1 MKKTLTFLFFLI
13 SIIVM
18 PVKVNAADKV
28 VVVIDPGH
36 GGAGLDDDENGAKY
50 KDDLPEKEVNLITAL
65 SMKQE
70 LLRYNN
76 VEVYLTREDDRKIAL
91 DDRVDFANSVGAD
104 VMISCHYNA
113 SESHLFYGGEIFTS
127 AFGNCYTTGRGLA
140 ECIMQ
145 QWVDDG
151 LASKGIKVRI
161 GNGGNDYYGV
171 IRHGREVSL
180 PVIIIEHGYLDNHI
194 DYERLGTQQDWERMG
209 RLDAQGV
216 AEYFGLSRETVLD
229 EVYPTVYVEEPYGR
243 MEPDVTPP
251 ENVSLKISDP
261 DIETGEITYEVRAA
275 ESDGR
280 LMYYGLVLGEPED
293 ALPEDY
299 ADLMLWE
306 DGKSSMRGTFSLP
319 TGYRGK
325 ITARVYNTYE
335 LYTNSLSEEIDMAAL
350 LKERADALEEE
361 AREAREALE
370 QERKRKADKEARRKA
385 EELRAQTA
393 EEREKIGDFSFLLG
407 GRGNNDSDEHSSKT
421 DDGTMI
427 VIVVLFIILTVILMC
442 IFIFTMRKKIV
453 RYLRDRDRD

>member
-1 MKKTLTFLFFLI
+1 
-13 SIIVM
+13 
-18 PVKVNAADKV
+18 
-28 VVVIDPGH
+28 
-36 GGAGLDDDENGAKY
+36 
-50 KDDLPEKEVNLITAL
+50 
-65 SMKQE
+65 
-70 LLRYNN
+70 
-76 VEVYLTREDDRKIAL
+76 
-91 DDRVDFANSVGAD
+91 
-104 VMISCHYNA
+104 
-113 SESHLFYGGEIFTS
+113 
-127 AFGNCYTTGRGLA
+127 
-140 ECIMQ
+140 
-145 QWVDDG
+145 
-151 LASKGIKVRI
+151 
-161 GNGGNDYYGV
+161 
-171 IRHGREVSL
+171 
-180 PVIIIEHGYLDNHI
+180 
-194 DYERLGTQQDWERMG
+194 
-209 RLDAQGV
+209 
-216 AEYFGLSRETVLD
+216 
-229 EVYPTVYVEEPYGR
+229 
-243 MEPDVTPP
+243 
-251 ENVSLKISDP
+251 
-261 DIETGEITYEVRAA
+261 
-275 ESDGR
+275 
-280 LMYYGLVLGEPED
+280 MYYGLVLGEPED